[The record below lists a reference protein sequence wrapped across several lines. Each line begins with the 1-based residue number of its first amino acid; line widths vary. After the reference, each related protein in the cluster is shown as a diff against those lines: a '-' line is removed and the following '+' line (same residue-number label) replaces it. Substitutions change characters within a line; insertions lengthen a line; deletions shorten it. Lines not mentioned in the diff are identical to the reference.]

1 MIRYCFQCTC
11 AGYGIQCTCA
21 DCTLKVQ
28 TAGYGTA
35 SCVPAQGTVSSV
47 RYLCRLDIKG
57 SDIAGKVAASN
68 VPVQGTASGVPVQTV
83 H

>member
-1 MIRYCFQCTC
+1 VYLRRVRHSVYLCRLYTKGTDI
-11 AGYGIQCTCA
+11 
-21 DCTLKVQ
+21 
-28 TAGYGTA
+28 AGYGTA

-57 SDIAGKVAASN
+57 LYIAGKVAASN